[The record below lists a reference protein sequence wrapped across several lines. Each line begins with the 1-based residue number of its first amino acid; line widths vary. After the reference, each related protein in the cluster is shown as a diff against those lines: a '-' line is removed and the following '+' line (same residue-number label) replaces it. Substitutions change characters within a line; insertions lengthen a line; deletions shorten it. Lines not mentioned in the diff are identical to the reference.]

1 MYLDYSDN
9 KAFTKRHQKMKI
21 PLNFLKEKSTLVLV
35 DQALVSGCSFIATFV
50 IARLL
55 TIADFGF
62 YSALLLTIYLLVSVC
77 NAWIIQPLQTSYA
90 KEPQKESYLGFA
102 FYAQV
107 GLLVIITIS
116 VLTLTHFQLFSD
128 VIPGWQAIFF
138 INAFLMHDYLR
149 KCFLVINAVKKIF
162 WMDLVLCV
170 IQTVV
175 LILSFSY
182 TTIRLTT
189 LILYLGFA
197 YTSAGIIGIYFLQL
211 NSYEFHRWKFFFQHH
226 IYQGK
231 WLFLTA
237 VVQWWSSNFFAVT
250 AGIILGPLALAA
262 FRLVQSLFG
271 ILNVVL
277 QTYENYALP
286 FAFSLYQRSADES
299 KRYLRDFSFKGGI
312 VMMLVLS
319 ILFFFSKEIMH
330 VAGGQQYDSYAYL
343 LKGMA
348 LLYLIIFVGYPI
360 RMAIRIKEMNHLI
373 FIGYVLSFVFSA
385 LFAKFLLKEYQLLGA
400 LIGLIANQ
408 LILLLFWQYNLIK
421 HHYILWK

>member
-1 MYLDYSDN
+1 
-9 KAFTKRHQKMKI
+9 MKI
-21 PLNFLKEKSTLVLV
+21 LFTILKEKSTLVLV
-35 DQALVSGCSFIATFV
+35 DQALVSGSSFIATFV

-77 NAWIIQPLQTSYA
+77 NAWIIQPLQTAYA
-90 KEPQKESYLGFA
+90 KEPHKESYLSFA

-116 VLTLTHFQLFSD
+116 LLTLIYFQQFSS
-128 VIPGWQAIFF
+128 VISGWQAIFF

-149 KCFLVINAVKKIF
+149 KCFLAINAVHKTL
-162 WMDLVLCV
+162 WMDLVLCI

-182 TTIRLTT
+182 TTVSLTI
-189 LILYLGFA
+189 LILYLGFS
-197 YTSAGIIGIYFLQL
+197 YTFAGIIGIYFLQL
-211 NSYEFHRWKFFFQHH
+211 NSYEFHRWKFFFRNH
-226 IYQGK
+226 IDQGK

-237 VVQWWSSNFFAVT
+237 VVQWWSGNFFAVT

-262 FRLVQSLFG
+262 LRLVQSLFG

-299 KRYLRDFSFKGGI
+299 KKYLRDFSFKGGI
-312 VMMLVLS
+312 IMILVLAS
-319 ILFFFSKEIMH
+319 LFFFSTEIMH
-330 VAGGQQYDSYAYL
+330 VAGGQPYEPYAYL

-348 LLYLIIFVGYPI
+348 LLYLIIFIGYPI

-385 LFAKFLLKEYQLLGA
+385 LFAKFLLREYQLLGA

-408 LILLLFWQYNLIK
+408 LILLLFWQYNLVK

>member
-1 MYLDYSDN
+1 
-9 KAFTKRHQKMKI
+9 MKI
-21 PLNFLKEKSTLVLV
+21 PFTILKEKSALVLV
-35 DQALVSGCSFIATFV
+35 DQALVSGSSFIVTFA

-62 YSALLLTIYLLVSVC
+62 YSALLLTVYLLVSVC
-77 NAWIIQPLQTSYA
+77 NAWVIQPLQTAYA

-116 VLTLTHFQLFSD
+116 LLTVTRFPLFSS
-128 VIPGWQAIFF
+128 VIPGWQAILF

-149 KCFLVINAVKKIF
+149 KCFLVIDAIKKIF
-162 WMDLVLCV
+162 WMDLVLCI

-182 TTIRLTT
+182 TTVSLTT
-189 LILYLGFA
+189 LILYLGFS
-197 YTSAGIIGIYFLQL
+197 YMFAGILGICFLKV
-211 NSYEFHRWKFFFQHH
+211 NFYEFHYRKFFLLNH
-226 IYQGK
+226 IDQGK

-237 VVQWWSSNFFAVT
+237 VVQWWSGNFFAVT

-262 FRLVQSLFG
+262 LRLVQSMFG

-277 QTYENYALP
+277 QAYENYALP
-286 FAFSLYQRSADES
+286 FAFSLHQRSADES
-299 KRYLRDFSFKGGI
+299 KKYLRDFSFKGGI
-312 VMMLVLS
+312 IMMLVLA
-319 ILFFFSKEIMH
+319 ILFLFSNEIIH
-330 VAGGQQYDSYAYL
+330 VAGGEQYDHYAYL

-360 RMAIRIKEMNHLI
+360 RIAIRIKEMNHLI
-373 FIGYVLSFVFSA
+373 FIGYVLSFVFSV